1 MADAEAKSTPT
12 PQKLSMAF
20 AVGVLARLIPRPR
33 EEHWACVKGVLR
45 YWKHIVDYRII
56 YGSEDA
62 TIRGYADAD
71 FVADPDRRQSV
82 GGYAYLGRRCC
93 ELGLKALAYCGN
105 FIHGGRVYGP
115 WHGAWEALWLRK
127 LIFDGVF
134 EPICVLCDSVGA
146 MAQIHNP
153 VGHQLAKHI
162 DVQHQ
167 L

>member
-33 EEHWACVKGVLR
+33 EEHLACVKGVLR

-82 GGYAYLGRRCC
+82 GGYAYLAGGAVSWGSKLLPTVATSSMEAEYMAHGTALGRPF
-93 ELGLKALAYCGN
+93 G
-105 FIHGGRVYGP
+105 
-115 WHGAWEALWLRK
+115 
-127 LIFDGVF
+127 F
-134 EPICVLCDSVGA
+134 E
-146 MAQIHNP
+146 N
-153 VGHQLAKHI
+153 
-162 DVQHQ
+162 
-167 L
+167 